1 MYKRNTNYPVL
12 DETKC
17 TSKFIFYWL
26 TTTITAY
33 SMSNAMV
40 TGLEECY
47 ITQNMNVSITVHVT
61 KLLTNGFQSSF
72 EIPKVYLELGSFI
85 R

>member
-1 MYKRNTNYPVL
+1 
-12 DETKC
+12 
-17 TSKFIFYWL
+17 
-26 TTTITAY
+26 
-33 SMSNAMV
+33 MSNAMV